1 VSSPDAPS
9 LTARIAEVELEVAK
23 LEREVHL
30 RREEALNAPRQ
41 EVRRLALEVAA
52 LEASTEGTKDRL
64 PVLKQRAIEV
74 QARHELELALGEV
87 ERPVFAG
94 MHWLAARALAM
105 GIAAFGL
112 ALSAPACCAT
122 IPVGVAAWL
131 LGRGRRH
138 D

>member
-1 VSSPDAPS
+1 

-52 LEASTEGTKDRL
+52 LEASTDGAKDRL
-64 PVLKQRAIEV
+64 PELKRRAIEV
-74 QARHELELALGEV
+74 QARHELELALGEP
-87 ERPVFAG
+87 ERSPFPR
-94 MHWLAARALAM
+94 MHWLTARALAM
-105 GIAAFGL
+105 GLAAFGL
-112 ALSAPACCAT
+112 SMSAPLCCVVV
-122 IPVGVAAWL
+122 PLGVGAWL

-138 D
+138 G